1 MTVLVTGTAGFI
13 GFHVAAALLDR
24 GEAVVGIDSLDPYY
38 EVALKEARLAQLAPR
53 PGFTQIRGDLAC
65 PATLEAVMAAHPGI
79 DRIVHLAAQAGVRHS
94 IDNPRAYIRANV
106 AGHLEVL
113 EAARHLQGLKRMVYA
128 STSSVYGANAKRPY
142 AVTDP
147 VEQPVSLYA
156 ATKRADEL
164 MSRTYAHLYG
174 IPLVGLRFFTV
185 YGPWGRPDMAYFL
198 FARAISAGRPI
209 RLFGNG
215 TLLRD
220 FTYIDDIVAGVLA
233 ALDRPLTWG
242 DGPPHRLYNL
252 GNNRPEPVTRLVAL
266 IEQALGRKAV
276 VELTGMQPGDVEATA
291 ADITESARDLGFAPS
306 TPLDVGIP
314 RFIDWFAGH
323 YPA

>member
-13 GFHVAAALLDR
+13 GFHVAAALLER
-24 GEAVVGIDSLDPYY
+24 GDAVVGIDSLDPYY

-53 PGFTQIRGDLAC
+53 PGFTQVRGDLAC

-233 ALDRPLTWG
+233 ALDRPLAWG